1 MLHDCLYWPV
11 PYRDQMIH
19 MEYGDILADVSS
31 HMSCSEAVYW
41 GLPNIPFYLK

>member
-1 MLHDCLYWPV
+1 
-11 PYRDQMIH
+11 MIAFMTCAIQRSNDSH
-19 MEYGDILADVSS
+19 EIWRILADVSS